1 MGGKVSMSIVLTM
14 QNLMVCRSLLD
25 DEIIKKFILIQRE
38 NNQNDFKNALIY
50 ELIEKA
56 ESLNL
61 SGNLLNSYIIYLM
74 AQGKNITA
82 IMTEKSHGT
91 IGNSLYTAFIKD
103 MEILYPILT
112 IKPSTYFDTLL
123 LDDYQATLKC
133 NNPSIIDLQT
143 KVENAASPKSLA
155 DIFIDYYRTYGFG
168 DIASFRAFRW
178 NDTKKLIGIKHF
190 DKMSID
196 DIIGYEYQKSVLLA
210 NTEAFV
216 SGRPANN
223 ALLVGAR
230 GTGKSSSVK
239 ALANKYFSR
248 GLRLVE
254 ITKNQLVSL
263 PQIME
268 TLRQSS
274 SKKFIIFLDDLS
286 FEDFEVEYKYLKS
299 NIEGGVEAKPDNV
312 LIYATSNRRHLIKE
326 TWKDRGAENDDIHR
340 ADTVN
345 ETISLSDRFG
355 ITIGYLSPNQE
366 EYLDIVLG
374 LAKKHN
380 LNIPAEDLRAG
391 AISWE
396 VSHSG
401 RSGRTAQQYINHLM
415 GNK

>member
-1 MGGKVSMSIVLTM
+1 MSIIPNI
-14 QNLMVCRSLLD
+14 QNLIVCRSLLED
-25 DEIIKKFILIQRE
+25 GIIKKFITLLKG
-38 NNQNDFKNALIY
+38 NNHSDLKNALIY
-50 ELIEKA
+50 ELIDKA

-61 SGNLLNSYIIYLM
+61 SGNLLSSYIVYLM

-82 IMTEKSHGT
+82 VMTEKSQGT
-91 IGNSLYTAFIKD
+91 IGNSLYRAFIND
-103 MEILYPILT
+103 MEIIYPLL
-112 IKPSTYFDTLL
+112 KASPSTYFDTSL
-123 LDDYQATLKC
+123 LDDYRSTLKC
-133 NNPSIIDLQT
+133 NNLSIIDLQD
-143 KVENAASPKSLA
+143 KVKTATNPKFLA
-155 DIFIDYYRTYGFG
+155 DTFIDYYRTYGFG
-168 DIASFRAFRW
+168 DIANFRAFRW
-178 NDTKKLIGIKHF
+178 NDTKKLIGIRHF

-196 DIIGYEYQKSVLLA
+196 EIIGYEYQKSVLLA

-216 SGRPANN
+216 NGRPANN

-239 ALANKYFSR
+239 ALANKYFSH

-299 NIEGGVEAKPDNV
+299 NIEGGVESKPDNV

-355 ITIGYLSPNQE
+355 ITISYLSPNQE

-374 LAKKHN
+374 LAKKYN
-380 LNIPAEDLRAG
+380 LNISAEELRAG
-391 AISWE
+391 AIAWE

-401 RSGRTAQQYINHLM
+401 RSGRTAQQYINHLL
-415 GNK
+415 GKN